1 MIARN
6 RYDPATMKLSVW
18 QKDMALIAAFAKS
31 IGSPTP
37 LFGVTAPLYNRALA
51 AGHGAE
57 DTAVVSTVLEQ
68 MAGLKRSKS
77 GRAKRRPL

>member
-1 MIARN
+1 
-6 RYDPATMKLSVW
+6 MKLSVW
-18 QKDMALIAAFAKS
+18 KKDMALIAAFAKA

-37 LFGVTAPLYNRALA
+37 LFDLTGPFYDRALA

-68 MAGLKRSKS
+68 MAGLKRPRA
-77 GRAKRRPL
+77 GRAKRRMSL